1 MKKLFALILV
11 VITVILSFGVVNV
24 SANSGYVTISFQ
36 DYGIRGSDKGDF
48 PHQLG
53 KIINKTKVKIN
64 KNDTIATVTLRLLK
78 EKGIKPA
85 YTGKP
90 EMGGGFYLASID
102 NFTTVSGKKVSDGY
116 GLGEFSVGSESGWMI
131 SYNNWFINKG
141 ASEFYVKNN
150 DEIKWQFTATGL
162 GKDIGCDFN
171 NPNAKIKNLHFT
183 SGKLSPSF
191 STNNKSYTLT
201 LPKGKST
208 VAISATLENYYSRV
222 TYHYNGKSYSDNEY
236 FKVKDNTAI
245 TVKSVFDNGEG
256 KKDSDTVTVKVK
268 IPTSK
273 TTKNTTDKTT
283 KKNTNGNSSKA
294 VNKNSVKNNPDNNIN
309 SIDNN
314 SSKENKITDNKKNN
328 TKETVTDNSKNISK
342 ETVSNT
348 ENATDNNEDNNSD
361 VSDNSDN
368 LSSESSNNSV
378 KEINTVNGFF
388 IFLIIIAGV
397 VVLAIIVCIMILLK
411 NNKERKQWKNYYH
424 YF

>member
-11 VITVILSFGVVNV
+11 AITVILSFGIVKV
-24 SANSGYVTISFQ
+24 SASSGYVTISFQ

-171 NPNAKIKNLHFT
+171 NPIAKIKNLHFT

-201 LPKGKST
+201 LPKGKSN
-208 VAISATLENYYSRV
+208 VAINATLENYYSRV
-222 TYHYNGKSYSDNEY
+222 TYHYNGKSYSNNEY
-236 FKVKDNTAI
+236 FAVKDNTAI
-245 TVKSVFDNGEG
+245 IVKSVFDNGEG
-256 KKDSDTVTVKVK
+256 KKDSDTVTVNVK
-268 IPTSK
+268 IPSSK
-273 TTKNTTDKTT
+273 TTAKNETKKTT
-283 KKNTNGNSSKA
+283 KKITDGNSIKA
-294 VNKNSVKNNPDNNIN
+294 VNKNSVKNDTN
-309 SIDNN
+309 SNVNSVENN
-314 SSKENKITDNKKNN
+314 SSSENKNTDSKKKNTKATVKKNKNVNKNETVSKDNNTDNIEENN
-328 TKETVTDNSKNISK
+328 SNVSTKSDNSKG
-342 ETVSNT
+342 
-348 ENATDNNEDNNSD
+348 D
-361 VSDNSDN
+361 
-368 LSSESSNNSV
+368 SNNSV
-378 KEINTVNGFF
+378 KEINTVNGLF

-397 VVLAIIVCIMILLK
+397 VVLAIIVCIMILYK
-411 NNKERKQWKNYYH
+411 NNKERKQ
-424 YF
+424 

>member
-11 VITVILSFGVVNV
+11 AITVILSFGIVNV
-24 SANSGYVTISFQ
+24 SASSGYVTISFQ
-36 DYGIRGSDKGDF
+36 DYGVRGSDKGDF

-171 NPNAKIKNLHFT
+171 NPVAKIKNLHFT

-201 LPKGKST
+201 LPKGKSN
-208 VAISATLENYYSRV
+208 VAINATLENYYSRV
-222 TYHYNGKSYSDNEY
+222 TYHYNGKSYSNNEY
-236 FKVKDNTAI
+236 FKVKDNTSI

-268 IPTSK
+268 IPSSK
-273 TTKNTTDKTT
+273 TTKNITDKTT
-283 KKNTNGNSSKA
+283 KKNTANNSSKA
-294 VNKNSVKNNPDNNIN
+294 VNKNSVNNNTDNSIN

-314 SSKENKITDNKKNN
+314 SSSENKNTGSKKKNTKATVKKNKNVNKNETVSKDNNTDNIEKNN
-328 TKETVTDNSKNISK
+328 SNVSTKSDNSKGG
-342 ETVSNT
+342 
-348 ENATDNNEDNNSD
+348 
-361 VSDNSDN
+361 
-368 LSSESSNNSV
+368 SNNSV
-378 KEINTVNGFF
+378 KEINTVNGLF

-397 VVLAIIVCIMILLK
+397 VVLAIIVCIMILYK
-411 NNKERKQWKNYYH
+411 NNKERKQ
-424 YF
+424 

>member
-11 VITVILSFGVVNV
+11 AITVILSFGVVDV
-24 SANSGYVTISFQ
+24 SAVSGYVTISFQ
-36 DYGIRGSDKGDF
+36 DYGVRGSDKGDF

-171 NPNAKIKNLHFT
+171 NPIAKIKNLHFT
-183 SGKLSPSF
+183 SGRLSPSF

-201 LPKGKST
+201 LPKGKSN
-208 VAISATLENYYSRV
+208 VAINATLENYYSRV

-236 FKVKDNTAI
+236 FKVKDNTSI

-256 KKDSDTVTVKVK
+256 KKDSDTVTVNVK
-268 IPTSK
+268 IPSSK
-273 TTKNTTDKTT
+273 TTAKNETKKTT
-283 KKNTNGNSSKA
+283 KKNTANNSSKA
-294 VNKNSVKNNPDNNIN
+294 VNKNSVKNDTN
-309 SIDNN
+309 SNVNSVENN
-314 SSKENKITDNKKNN
+314 SSSENKNTDSKKKNTKATVKKNKNVNKNETVSKDNNTDNIEENN
-328 TKETVTDNSKNISK
+328 SNVSTKSDNSKG
-342 ETVSNT
+342 
-348 ENATDNNEDNNSD
+348 D
-361 VSDNSDN
+361 
-368 LSSESSNNSV
+368 SNNSV

-397 VVLAIIVCIMILLK
+397 VVLAIIVCIMILYK
-411 NNKERKQWKNYYH
+411 NNKERKQ
-424 YF
+424 

>member
-11 VITVILSFGVVNV
+11 AITVILSFGIVNV
-24 SANSGYVTISFQ
+24 SASSGYVTISFQ

-171 NPNAKIKNLHFT
+171 NPIAKIKNLHFT

-273 TTKNTTDKTT
+273 TTKKTTDKTT
-283 KKNTNGNSSKA
+283 KKDTNGNSIKA
-294 VNKNSVKNNPDNNIN
+294 VNKNSVNNNTDNSIN

-314 SSKENKITDNKKNN
+314 SSGENKNTDSKKKN
-328 TKETVTDNSKNISK
+328 TKATVKKNKNVNKNETVSKDNNTNNIEENNSNVSTKSDNSKGG
-342 ETVSNT
+342 
-348 ENATDNNEDNNSD
+348 
-361 VSDNSDN
+361 
-368 LSSESSNNSV
+368 SNNSV

-397 VVLAIIVCIMILLK
+397 VVLAIIACIMILYK
-411 NNKERKQWKNYYH
+411 NNKERKQ
-424 YF
+424 

>member
-11 VITVILSFGVVNV
+11 AITVILSFGVVDV
-24 SANSGYVTISFQ
+24 SADSGYVTISFQ
-36 DYGIRGSDKGDF
+36 DYGVRGSDKGDF

-171 NPNAKIKNLHFT
+171 NPIAKIKNLHFT
-183 SGKLSPSF
+183 SGKLSPSY

-201 LPKGKST
+201 LPKGKSN
-208 VAISATLENYYSRV
+208 VAINATLENYYSRV
-222 TYHYNGKSYSDNEY
+222 TYHYNGKSYSNNEY
-236 FKVKDNTAI
+236 FAVKDNTAI
-245 TVKSVFDNGEG
+245 IVKSVFDNGEG
-256 KKDSDTVTVKVK
+256 KKDSDTVTVNVK
-268 IPTSK
+268 IPSSK
-273 TTKNTTDKTT
+273 TTAKNETKKTT
-283 KKNTNGNSSKA
+283 KKNTANNSSKA
-294 VNKNSVKNNPDNNIN
+294 VNKNSVKNDTN
-309 SIDNN
+309 SNVNSVENN
-314 SSKENKITDNKKNN
+314 SSSENKNTDSKKKNTKATVKKNKNVNKNETVSKDNNTDNIEENN
-328 TKETVTDNSKNISK
+328 SNVSTKSDNSKGG
-342 ETVSNT
+342 
-348 ENATDNNEDNNSD
+348 
-361 VSDNSDN
+361 
-368 LSSESSNNSV
+368 SNNSV
-378 KEINTVNGFF
+378 KEINTVNGLF

-397 VVLAIIVCIMILLK
+397 VVLAIIVCIMILYK
-411 NNKERKQWKNYYH
+411 NNKERKQ
-424 YF
+424 

>member
-11 VITVILSFGVVNV
+11 AITVILSFGVVDV
-24 SANSGYVTISFQ
+24 SADSGYVTISFQ
-36 DYGIRGSDKGDF
+36 DYGVRGSDKGDF

-171 NPNAKIKNLHFT
+171 NPIAKIKNLHFT

-273 TTKNTTDKTT
+273 TTAKNETKKTT
-283 KKNTNGNSSKA
+283 KKNTANNNSKA
-294 VNKNSVKNNPDNNIN
+294 VNKNSVKNDTNSNVNSVENNSYSENKNTDSKKKNTKATVKKNKNVNKNETVSKDNNTDNIEE
-309 SIDNN
+309 NN
-314 SSKENKITDNKKNN
+314 SNVS
-328 TKETVTDNSKNISK
+328 TKSDNSKGG
-342 ETVSNT
+342 
-348 ENATDNNEDNNSD
+348 
-361 VSDNSDN
+361 
-368 LSSESSNNSV
+368 SNNSV

-397 VVLAIIVCIMILLK
+397 VVLAIIVCIMILYK
-411 NNKERKQWKNYYH
+411 NNKERKQ
-424 YF
+424 

>member
-11 VITVILSFGVVNV
+11 AITVILSFGVINV
-24 SANSGYVTISFQ
+24 SASSGYVTISFQ
-36 DYGIRGSDKGDF
+36 DYGIRGSDKWDF
-48 PHQLG
+48 THQLG

-78 EKGIKPA
+78 EKGIKPS

-90 EMGGGFYLASID
+90 EIGGGFYLASID

-273 TTKNTTDKTT
+273 TTENTSDKTI

-294 VNKNSVKNNPDNNIN
+294 VNKNSVKNNTDNNIN

-314 SSKENKITDNKKNN
+314 SSKENKNTDNKKNN
-328 TKETVTDNSKNISK
+328 TKETTVDNSENISK
-342 ETVSNT
+342 ETVRST
-348 ENATDNNEDNNSD
+348 ENVKGNEDNNSD

-388 IFLIIIAGV
+388 IILIIIAGV
-397 VVLAIIVCIMILLK
+397 VVLAIIVCIMILYK

>member
-11 VITVILSFGVVNV
+11 AITVILSFGIVNV
-24 SANSGYVTISFQ
+24 SASSGYVTISFQ
-36 DYGIRGSDKGDF
+36 DYGVRGSDKGDF

-171 NPNAKIKNLHFT
+171 NPIAKIKNLHFT

-236 FKVKDNTAI
+236 FKVKDNTSI

-256 KKDSDTVTVKVK
+256 KKDSDTVTVNVK

-283 KKNTNGNSSKA
+283 KKDTNGNSIKA
-294 VNKNSVKNNPDNNIN
+294 VNKNSVKNDTNSNVNSVENNSYSENKNTDSKKKNTKATVKKNKNVNKNETVSKDNNTDNIEE
-309 SIDNN
+309 NN
-314 SSKENKITDNKKNN
+314 SNVS
-328 TKETVTDNSKNISK
+328 TKSDNSKG
-342 ETVSNT
+342 
-348 ENATDNNEDNNSD
+348 D
-361 VSDNSDN
+361 
-368 LSSESSNNSV
+368 SNNSV

-397 VVLAIIVCIMILLK
+397 VVLAIIVCIMILYK
-411 NNKERKQWKNYYH
+411 NNKERKQ
-424 YF
+424 

>member
-11 VITVILSFGVVNV
+11 AITVILSFGIVNV
-24 SANSGYVTISFQ
+24 SASSGYVTISFQ
-36 DYGIRGSDKGDF
+36 DYGVRGSDKGDF

-78 EKGIKPA
+78 EKGIKPS

-171 NPNAKIKNLHFT
+171 NPIAKIKNLHFT

-191 STNNKSYTLT
+191 STDNKSYTLT
-201 LPKGKST
+201 LPKGKSN
-208 VAISATLENYYSRV
+208 VAINATLENYYSRV
-222 TYHYNGKSYSDNEY
+222 TYHYNGKSYSNNE
-236 FKVKDNTAI
+236 FFAVKDNTAI
-245 TVKSVFDNGEG
+245 IVKSVFDNGEG

-273 TTKNTTDKTT
+273 TTKNITDKTT
-283 KKNTNGNSSKA
+283 KKDTNGNSIKA
-294 VNKNSVKNNPDNNIN
+294 VNKNSVKNDTN
-309 SIDNN
+309 SNVNSVENN
-314 SSKENKITDNKKNN
+314 SSKENKNTDSKKKNTKATVKKNKNVNKNETVSKDNNTDNIEENN
-328 TKETVTDNSKNISK
+328 SNVSTKSDNSKGG
-342 ETVSNT
+342 
-348 ENATDNNEDNNSD
+348 
-361 VSDNSDN
+361 
-368 LSSESSNNSV
+368 SNNSV

-397 VVLAIIVCIMILLK
+397 VVLAIIVCIMILYK
-411 NNKERKQWKNYYH
+411 NNKERKQ
-424 YF
+424 

>member
-11 VITVILSFGVVNV
+11 AITVILSFGIVNV
-24 SANSGYVTISFQ
+24 SASSGYVTISFQ

-171 NPNAKIKNLHFT
+171 NPIAKIKNLHFT

-236 FKVKDNTAI
+236 FKVKDNTSI

-283 KKNTNGNSSKA
+283 KKDTNGNSIKA
-294 VNKNSVKNNPDNNIN
+294 VNKNSVNNNTDNSIN

-314 SSKENKITDNKKNN
+314 SSSENKNTDSKKKNTKATVKKNKNVNKNETVSKDNNTDNIEKNN
-328 TKETVTDNSKNISK
+328 SNVSTKSDNSKGG
-342 ETVSNT
+342 
-348 ENATDNNEDNNSD
+348 
-361 VSDNSDN
+361 
-368 LSSESSNNSV
+368 SNNSV
-378 KEINTVNGFF
+378 EEINTVNGLF

-397 VVLAIIVCIMILLK
+397 VVLAIIVCIMILYK
-411 NNKERKQWKNYYH
+411 NNKERKQ
-424 YF
+424 

>member
-11 VITVILSFGVVNV
+11 AITVILSFGIVNV
-24 SANSGYVTISFQ
+24 SASSGYVTISFQ

-171 NPNAKIKNLHFT
+171 NPIAKIKNLHFT

-201 LPKGKST
+201 LPKGKSN
-208 VAISATLENYYSRV
+208 VAINATLENYYSRV
-222 TYHYNGKSYSDNEY
+222 TYHYNGKSYSNNEY
-236 FKVKDNTAI
+236 FAVKDNTAI
-245 TVKSVFDNGEG
+245 IVKSVFDNGEG

-283 KKNTNGNSSKA
+283 KKDTNGNSIKA
-294 VNKNSVKNNPDNNIN
+294 VNKNSVNNNTDNSIN

-314 SSKENKITDNKKNN
+314 SSSENKNTDSKKKNTKATVKKNKNVNKNETVSKDNNTDNIEKNN
-328 TKETVTDNSKNISK
+328 SNVSTKSDNSKGG
-342 ETVSNT
+342 
-348 ENATDNNEDNNSD
+348 
-361 VSDNSDN
+361 
-368 LSSESSNNSV
+368 SNNSV
-378 KEINTVNGFF
+378 KEINTVNGLF

-397 VVLAIIVCIMILLK
+397 VVLAIIVCIMILYK
-411 NNKERKQWKNYYH
+411 NNKERKQ
-424 YF
+424 

>member
-11 VITVILSFGVVNV
+11 AITVILSFGIVNV
-24 SANSGYVTISFQ
+24 SASSGYVTISFQ

-171 NPNAKIKNLHFT
+171 NPVAKIKNLHFT

-201 LPKGKST
+201 LPKGKSN
-208 VAISATLENYYSRV
+208 VAINATLENYYSRV
-222 TYHYNGKSYSDNEY
+222 TYHYNGKSYSNNEY
-236 FKVKDNTAI
+236 FAVKDNTAI
-245 TVKSVFDNGEG
+245 IVKSVFDNGEG

-283 KKNTNGNSSKA
+283 KKDTNGNSIKA
-294 VNKNSVKNNPDNNIN
+294 VNKNSVNNNTDNSIN

-314 SSKENKITDNKKNN
+314 SSSENKNTDSKKKNTKATVKKNKNVNKNETVSKDNNTDNIEKNN
-328 TKETVTDNSKNISK
+328 SNVSTKSDNSKGG
-342 ETVSNT
+342 
-348 ENATDNNEDNNSD
+348 
-361 VSDNSDN
+361 
-368 LSSESSNNSV
+368 SNNSV
-378 KEINTVNGFF
+378 EEINTVNGLF

-397 VVLAIIVCIMILLK
+397 VVLAIIACIMILYK
-411 NNKERKQWKNYYH
+411 NNKERKQ
-424 YF
+424 

>member
-11 VITVILSFGVVNV
+11 AITVILSFGIVNV
-24 SANSGYVTISFQ
+24 SADSGYVTISFQ

-171 NPNAKIKNLHFT
+171 NPVAKIKNLHFT

-201 LPKGKST
+201 LPKGKSN
-208 VAISATLENYYSRV
+208 VAINATLENYYSRV
-222 TYHYNGKSYSDNEY
+222 TYHYNGKSYSNNEY
-236 FKVKDNTAI
+236 FAVKDNTAI
-245 TVKSVFDNGEG
+245 IVKSVFDNGEG

-283 KKNTNGNSSKA
+283 KKDTNGNSIKA
-294 VNKNSVKNNPDNNIN
+294 VNKNSVNNNTDNSIN

-314 SSKENKITDNKKNN
+314 SSSENKNTDSKKKNTKATVKKNKNVNKNETVSKDNNTDNIEKNN
-328 TKETVTDNSKNISK
+328 SNVSTKSDNSKGG
-342 ETVSNT
+342 
-348 ENATDNNEDNNSD
+348 
-361 VSDNSDN
+361 
-368 LSSESSNNSV
+368 SNNSV
-378 KEINTVNGFF
+378 KEINTVNGLF

-397 VVLAIIVCIMILLK
+397 VVLAIIVCIMILYK
-411 NNKERKQWKNYYH
+411 NNKERKQ
-424 YF
+424 

>member
-11 VITVILSFGVVNV
+11 AITVILSFGVVNV
-24 SANSGYVTISFQ
+24 SASSGYVTISFQ

-90 EMGGGFYLASID
+90 EIGGGFYLASID

-171 NPNAKIKNLHFT
+171 NPIAKIKNLHFT

-273 TTKNTTDKTT
+273 TTENTSKKTT
-283 KKNTNGNSSKA
+283 KKSTANNSSKV
-294 VNKNSVKNNPDNNIN
+294 VNKNSVKSNTDNSIN

-314 SSKENKITDNKKNN
+314 SSKENKNTDNKKND
-328 TKETVTDNSKNISK
+328 TKEKATGNSKSISN

-348 ENATDNNEDNNSD
+348 ENVTDNNEDNNSD
-361 VSDNSDN
+361 VSDNSNN

-397 VVLAIIVCIMILLK
+397 VVLAIIVCIMILYK
-411 NNKERKQWKNYYH
+411 NNKERKQ
-424 YF
+424 

>member
-11 VITVILSFGVVNV
+11 AITVILSFGIVNV
-24 SANSGYVTISFQ
+24 SASSGYVTISFQ
-36 DYGIRGSDKGDF
+36 DYGVRGSDKGDF

-171 NPNAKIKNLHFT
+171 NPIAKIKNLHFT

-222 TYHYNGKSYSDNEY
+222 TYHYNGKSYSNNEY
-236 FKVKDNTAI
+236 FKVKDNTSI

-256 KKDSDTVTVKVK
+256 KKDSDTVTVNVK
-268 IPTSK
+268 IPSSK
-273 TTKNTTDKTT
+273 TTAKNETKKTT
-283 KKNTNGNSSKA
+283 KKNTANNNSKA
-294 VNKNSVKNNPDNNIN
+294 VNKNSVKNDTNSNVNSVENNSYSENKNTDSKKKNTKATVKKNKNVNKNETVSKDNNTDNIEE
-309 SIDNN
+309 NN
-314 SSKENKITDNKKNN
+314 SNVS
-328 TKETVTDNSKNISK
+328 TKSDNSKG
-342 ETVSNT
+342 
-348 ENATDNNEDNNSD
+348 D
-361 VSDNSDN
+361 
-368 LSSESSNNSV
+368 SNNSV

-397 VVLAIIVCIMILLK
+397 VVLAIIVCIMILYK
-411 NNKERKQWKNYYH
+411 NNKERKQ
-424 YF
+424 

>member
-11 VITVILSFGVVNV
+11 AITVILSFGVVDV
-24 SANSGYVTISFQ
+24 SADSGYVTISFQ
-36 DYGIRGSDKGDF
+36 DYGVRGSDKGDF

-171 NPNAKIKNLHFT
+171 NPIAKIKNLHFT

-191 STNNKSYTLT
+191 STDNKNYTLT
-201 LPKGKST
+201 MPKGKSN
-208 VAISATLENYYSRV
+208 VAINATLENYYSRV

-236 FKVKDNTAI
+236 FKVKDNTSI

-256 KKDSDTVTVKVK
+256 KKDSDTVTVNVK
-268 IPTSK
+268 IPSSK
-273 TTKNTTDKTT
+273 TTAKNETKKTT
-283 KKNTNGNSSKA
+283 KKNTANNSSKA
-294 VNKNSVKNNPDNNIN
+294 VNKNSVKNDTN
-309 SIDNN
+309 SNVNSVENN
-314 SSKENKITDNKKNN
+314 SSSENKNTDSKKKNTKATVKKNKNVNKNETVSKDNNTDNIEENN
-328 TKETVTDNSKNISK
+328 SNVSTKSDNSKG
-342 ETVSNT
+342 
-348 ENATDNNEDNNSD
+348 D
-361 VSDNSDN
+361 
-368 LSSESSNNSV
+368 SNNSV

-397 VVLAIIVCIMILLK
+397 VVLAIIVCIMILYK
-411 NNKERKQWKNYYH
+411 NNKERKQ
-424 YF
+424 

>member
-11 VITVILSFGVVNV
+11 AITVILSFGIVNV
-24 SANSGYVTISFQ
+24 SASSGYVTISFQ
-36 DYGIRGSDKGDF
+36 DYGVRGSDKGDF

-171 NPNAKIKNLHFT
+171 NPIAKIKNLHFT

-191 STNNKSYTLT
+191 STDNKNYTLT
-201 LPKGKST
+201 MPKGKSN
-208 VAISATLENYYSRV
+208 VAINATLENYYSRV

-236 FKVKDNTAI
+236 FKVKDNTSI

-256 KKDSDTVTVKVK
+256 KKDSDTVTVNVK
-268 IPTSK
+268 IPSSK
-273 TTKNTTDKTT
+273 TTAKNETKKTT
-283 KKNTNGNSSKA
+283 KKNTANNSSKA
-294 VNKNSVKNNPDNNIN
+294 VNKNSVKNDTN
-309 SIDNN
+309 SNVNSVENN
-314 SSKENKITDNKKNN
+314 SSSENKNTDSKKKNTKATVKKNKNVNKNETVSKDNNTDNIEENN
-328 TKETVTDNSKNISK
+328 SNVSTKSDNSKG
-342 ETVSNT
+342 
-348 ENATDNNEDNNSD
+348 D
-361 VSDNSDN
+361 
-368 LSSESSNNSV
+368 SNNSV

-397 VVLAIIVCIMILLK
+397 VVLAIIVCIMILYK
-411 NNKERKQWKNYYH
+411 NNKERKQ
-424 YF
+424 

>member
-11 VITVILSFGVVNV
+11 AITVILSFGIVNV
-24 SANSGYVTISFQ
+24 SASSGYVTISFQ
-36 DYGIRGSDKGDF
+36 DYGVRGSDKGDF

-171 NPNAKIKNLHFT
+171 NPIAKIKNLHFT

-201 LPKGKST
+201 LPKGKSN
-208 VAISATLENYYSRV
+208 VAINATLENYYSRV
-222 TYHYNGKSYSDNEY
+222 TYHYNGKSYSNNEY
-236 FKVKDNTAI
+236 FAVKDNTAI
-245 TVKSVFDNGEG
+245 IVKSVFDNGEG
-256 KKDSDTVTVKVK
+256 KKDSDTVTVNVK
-268 IPTSK
+268 IPSSK
-273 TTKNTTDKTT
+273 TTAKNETKKTT
-283 KKNTNGNSSKA
+283 KKNTANNSSKA
-294 VNKNSVKNNPDNNIN
+294 VNKNSVKNDTN
-309 SIDNN
+309 SNVNSVENN
-314 SSKENKITDNKKNN
+314 SSGENKNTDSKKKN
-328 TKETVTDNSKNISK
+328 TKATVKK
-342 ETVSNT
+342 
-348 ENATDNNEDNNSD
+348 
-361 VSDNSDN
+361 
-368 LSSESSNNSV
+368 LS
-378 KEINTVNGFF
+378 
-388 IFLIIIAGV
+388 LIHI
-397 VVLAIIVCIMILLK
+397 
-411 NNKERKQWKNYYH
+411 
-424 YF
+424 

>member
-11 VITVILSFGVVNV
+11 AITVILSFGIVNV
-24 SANSGYVTISFQ
+24 SASSGYVTISFQ
-36 DYGIRGSDKGDF
+36 DYGVRGSDKGDF

-171 NPNAKIKNLHFT
+171 NPIAKIKNLHFT
-183 SGKLSPSF
+183 SGKLSPSY
-191 STNNKSYTLT
+191 STDNKSYTLT
-201 LPKGKST
+201 LPKGKSN
-208 VAISATLENYYSRV
+208 VAINATLENYYSRV
-222 TYHYNGKSYSDNEY
+222 TYHYNGKSYSNNEY
-236 FKVKDNTAI
+236 FTVKDNTAI
-245 TVKSVFDNGEG
+245 IVKSVFDNGEG
-256 KKDSDTVTVKVK
+256 KKDSDTVTVNVK
-268 IPTSK
+268 IPSSK
-273 TTKNTTDKTT
+273 TTAKNETKKTT
-283 KKNTNGNSSKA
+283 KKNTANNSSKA
-294 VNKNSVKNNPDNNIN
+294 VNKNSVKNDTN
-309 SIDNN
+309 SNVNSVENN
-314 SSKENKITDNKKNN
+314 SSSENKNTDNKKKNTKATVKKNKNVNKNETVSKDNN
-328 TKETVTDNSKNISK
+328 TDNIEENNSNVSTKSDNSKGG
-342 ETVSNT
+342 
-348 ENATDNNEDNNSD
+348 
-361 VSDNSDN
+361 
-368 LSSESSNNSV
+368 SNNSV
-378 KEINTVNGFF
+378 KEINTVNGLF

-397 VVLAIIVCIMILLK
+397 VVLAIIVCIMILYK
-411 NNKERKQWKNYYH
+411 NNKERKQ
-424 YF
+424 

>member
-1 MKKLFALILV
+1 MDV
-11 VITVILSFGVVNV
+11 
-24 SANSGYVTISFQ
+24 
-36 DYGIRGSDKGDF
+36 
-48 PHQLG
+48 
-53 KIINKTKVKIN
+53 
-64 KNDTIATVTLRLLK
+64 
-78 EKGIKPA
+78 
-85 YTGKP
+85 
-90 EMGGGFYLASID
+90 
-102 NFTTVSGKKVSDGY
+102 
-116 GLGEFSVGSESGWMI
+116 

-171 NPNAKIKNLHFT
+171 NPIAKIKNLHFT

-201 LPKGKST
+201 LPKEKST

-273 TTKNTTDKTT
+273 TTRNTTDKTT
-283 KKNTNGNSSKA
+283 KKDTNGNSIKA
-294 VNKNSVKNNPDNNIN
+294 VNKNSVNNNTDNSIN

-314 SSKENKITDNKKNN
+314 SSRENKNVDNKKND
-328 TKETVTDNSKNISK
+328 TKETATDNSKNISK

-348 ENATDNNEDNNSD
+348 ENVKGNNEDNNSN

-397 VVLAIIVCIMILLK
+397 VVLAIIVCIMILYK
-411 NNKERKQWKNYYH
+411 NNKERKQ
-424 YF
+424 

>member
-11 VITVILSFGVVNV
+11 AITVILSFGIVNV
-24 SANSGYVTISFQ
+24 SASSGYVTISFQ

-171 NPNAKIKNLHFT
+171 NPIAKIKNLHFT
-183 SGKLSPSF
+183 SGRLSPSF

-283 KKNTNGNSSKA
+283 KKDTNGNSIKA
-294 VNKNSVKNNPDNNIN
+294 VNKNSVNNNTDNSIN

-314 SSKENKITDNKKNN
+314 SSSENKNTDSKKKNTKATVKKNKNVNKNETVSKDNNTDNIEKNN
-328 TKETVTDNSKNISK
+328 SNVSTKSDNSKGG
-342 ETVSNT
+342 
-348 ENATDNNEDNNSD
+348 
-361 VSDNSDN
+361 
-368 LSSESSNNSV
+368 SNNSV

-397 VVLAIIVCIMILLK
+397 VVLAIIACIMILYK
-411 NNKERKQWKNYYH
+411 NNKERKQ
-424 YF
+424 

>member
-11 VITVILSFGVVNV
+11 AITVILSFGVVDV
-24 SANSGYVTISFQ
+24 SADSGYVTISFQ
-36 DYGIRGSDKGDF
+36 DYGVRGSDKGDF

-171 NPNAKIKNLHFT
+171 NPIAKIKNLHFT

-201 LPKGKST
+201 LPKGKSN
-208 VAISATLENYYSRV
+208 VAINATLENYYSRV
-222 TYHYNGKSYSDNEY
+222 TYHYNGKSYSNNEY
-236 FKVKDNTAI
+236 FAVKDNTAI
-245 TVKSVFDNGEG
+245 IVKSVFDNGEG
-256 KKDSDTVTVKVK
+256 KKDSDTVTVNVK
-268 IPTSK
+268 IPSSK
-273 TTKNTTDKTT
+273 TTAKNETKKTT
-283 KKNTNGNSSKA
+283 KKNTANNSSKA
-294 VNKNSVKNNPDNNIN
+294 VNKNSVKNDTN
-309 SIDNN
+309 SNVNSVENN
-314 SSKENKITDNKKNN
+314 SSGENKNTDSKKKNTKATVKKNKNVNKNETVSKDNNTDNIEENN
-328 TKETVTDNSKNISK
+328 SNVSTKSDNSKGG
-342 ETVSNT
+342 
-348 ENATDNNEDNNSD
+348 
-361 VSDNSDN
+361 
-368 LSSESSNNSV
+368 SNNSV
-378 KEINTVNGFF
+378 KEINTVNGLF

-397 VVLAIIVCIMILLK
+397 VVLAIIVCIMILYK
-411 NNKERKQWKNYYH
+411 NNKERKQ
-424 YF
+424 

>member
-11 VITVILSFGVVNV
+11 AITVILSFGIVNV
-24 SANSGYVTISFQ
+24 SASSGYVTISFQ
-36 DYGIRGSDKGDF
+36 DYGVRGSDKGDF

-171 NPNAKIKNLHFT
+171 NPIAKIKNLHFT
-183 SGKLSPSF
+183 SGKLSPSY

-201 LPKGKST
+201 LPKGKSN
-208 VAISATLENYYSRV
+208 VAINATLENYYSRV
-222 TYHYNGKSYSDNEY
+222 TYHYNGKSYSNNEY
-236 FKVKDNTAI
+236 FAVKDNTAI
-245 TVKSVFDNGEG
+245 IVKSVFDNGEG
-256 KKDSDTVTVKVK
+256 KKDSDTVTVNVK
-268 IPTSK
+268 IPSSK
-273 TTKNTTDKTT
+273 TTAKNETKKTT
-283 KKNTNGNSSKA
+283 KKNTANNSSKA
-294 VNKNSVKNNPDNNIN
+294 VNKNSVKNDTN
-309 SIDNN
+309 SNVNSVENN
-314 SSKENKITDNKKNN
+314 SSSENKNTDSKKKNTKATVKKNKNVNKNETVSKDNNTDNIEENN
-328 TKETVTDNSKNISK
+328 SNVSTKSDNSKGG
-342 ETVSNT
+342 
-348 ENATDNNEDNNSD
+348 
-361 VSDNSDN
+361 
-368 LSSESSNNSV
+368 SNNSV
-378 KEINTVNGFF
+378 KEINTVNGLF

-397 VVLAIIVCIMILLK
+397 VVLAIIVCIMILYK
-411 NNKERKQWKNYYH
+411 NNKERKQ
-424 YF
+424 

>member
-11 VITVILSFGVVNV
+11 AITVILSFGVVDV
-24 SANSGYVTISFQ
+24 SADSGYVTISFQ
-36 DYGIRGSDKGDF
+36 DYGVRGSDKGDF

-171 NPNAKIKNLHFT
+171 NPIAKIKNLHFT
-183 SGKLSPSF
+183 SGKLSPSY

-201 LPKGKST
+201 LPKGKSN
-208 VAISATLENYYSRV
+208 VAINATLENYYSRV
-222 TYHYNGKSYSDNEY
+222 TYHYNGKSYSNNEY
-236 FKVKDNTAI
+236 FTVKDNTAI
-245 TVKSVFDNGEG
+245 IVKSVFDNGEG
-256 KKDSDTVTVKVK
+256 KKDSDTVTVNVK
-268 IPTSK
+268 IPSSK
-273 TTKNTTDKTT
+273 TTAKNETKKTT
-283 KKNTNGNSSKA
+283 KKNTANNSSKA
-294 VNKNSVKNNPDNNIN
+294 VNKNSVKNDTN
-309 SIDNN
+309 SNVNSVENN
-314 SSKENKITDNKKNN
+314 SSNENKNTDSKKKNTKATVKKNKNVNKNETVSKDNNTDNIEENN
-328 TKETVTDNSKNISK
+328 SNVSTKSDNSKGG
-342 ETVSNT
+342 
-348 ENATDNNEDNNSD
+348 
-361 VSDNSDN
+361 
-368 LSSESSNNSV
+368 SNNSV
-378 KEINTVNGFF
+378 KEINTVNGLF

-397 VVLAIIVCIMILLK
+397 VVLAIIVCIMILYK
-411 NNKERKQWKNYYH
+411 NNKERKQ
-424 YF
+424 

>member
-11 VITVILSFGVVNV
+11 AITVILSFGIVNV
-24 SANSGYVTISFQ
+24 SASSGYVTISFQ
-36 DYGIRGSDKGDF
+36 DYGVRGSDKGDF

-78 EKGIKPA
+78 EKGIKPS

-171 NPNAKIKNLHFT
+171 NPIAKIKNLHFT
-183 SGKLSPSF
+183 SGKLSPSY

-201 LPKGKST
+201 LPKGKSN
-208 VAISATLENYYSRV
+208 VAINATLENYYSRV
-222 TYHYNGKSYSDNEY
+222 TYHYNGKSYSNNEY
-236 FKVKDNTAI
+236 FTVKDNTAI
-245 TVKSVFDNGEG
+245 IVKSVFDNGEG
-256 KKDSDTVTVKVK
+256 KKDSDTVTVNVK
-268 IPTSK
+268 IPSSK
-273 TTKNTTDKTT
+273 TTAKNETKKTT
-283 KKNTNGNSSKA
+283 KKNTANSSSKA
-294 VNKNSVKNNPDNNIN
+294 VNRNSVKNDTN
-309 SIDNN
+309 SNVNSVENN
-314 SSKENKITDNKKNN
+314 SSSENKNTDSKKKKTKATVKKNKN
-328 TKETVTDNSKNISK
+328 VNKNETVSKDNNTNNIEKNNSNVSTKSDNSKG
-342 ETVSNT
+342 
-348 ENATDNNEDNNSD
+348 D
-361 VSDNSDN
+361 
-368 LSSESSNNSV
+368 SNNSV
-378 KEINTVNGFF
+378 KEINTVNGLF

-397 VVLAIIVCIMILLK
+397 VVLAIIVCIMILYK
-411 NNKERKQWKNYYH
+411 NNKERKQ
-424 YF
+424 

>member
-11 VITVILSFGVVNV
+11 AITVILSFGIVNV
-24 SANSGYVTISFQ
+24 SASSGYVTISFQ

-171 NPNAKIKNLHFT
+171 NPIAKIKNLHFT

-283 KKNTNGNSSKA
+283 KKDTNGNSIKA
-294 VNKNSVKNNPDNNIN
+294 VNKNSVNNNTDNSIN

-314 SSKENKITDNKKNN
+314 SSRKNKNVDNKKND
-328 TKETVTDNSKNISK
+328 TKETATYNSKNISK

-348 ENATDNNEDNNSD
+348 ENVKGNNEDNNSN

-397 VVLAIIVCIMILLK
+397 VVLAIIACIMILYK
-411 NNKERKQWKNYYH
+411 NNKERKQ
-424 YF
+424 

>member
-1 MKKLFALILV
+1 MKFAID
-11 VITVILSFGVVNV
+11 IENEEIKKK
-24 SANSGYVTISFQ
+24 VTKNLQ
-36 DYGIRGSDKGDF
+36 DKGHNIVDCIQDKSLNIGES
-48 PHQLG
+48 HY
-53 KIINKTKVKIN
+53 KK
-64 KNDTIATVTLRLLK
+64 ALLTN
-78 EKGIKPA
+78 I
-85 YTGKP
+85 TKP
-90 EMGGGFYLASID
+90 EIFLR
-102 NFTTVSGKKVSDGY
+102 
-116 GLGEFSVGSESGWMI
+116 
-131 SYNNWFINKG
+131 FI
-141 ASEFYVKNN
+141 YVKNN

-273 TTKNTTDKTT
+273 TTENTSKKAT
-283 KKNTNGNSSKA
+283 KKNTKNSSKA
-294 VNKNSVKNNPDNNIN
+294 VNKNSVKNNTDNNIN

-314 SSKENKITDNKKNN
+314 SSKENKNSDNKKNN
-328 TKETVTDNSKNISK
+328 TKETTVDNSENISK
-342 ETVSNT
+342 ETVRST
-348 ENATDNNEDNNSD
+348 ENVKGNEDNNSD

-388 IFLIIIAGV
+388 IILIIIAGV
-397 VVLAIIVCIMILLK
+397 VVLAIIVCIMILYK
-411 NNKERKQWKNYYH
+411 NNKERKQ
-424 YF
+424 

>member
-11 VITVILSFGVVNV
+11 AITVILSFGIVNV
-24 SANSGYVTISFQ
+24 SASSGYVTISFQ
-36 DYGIRGSDKGDF
+36 DYGVRGSDKGDF

-171 NPNAKIKNLHFT
+171 NPIAKIKNLHFT

-191 STNNKSYTLT
+191 STDNKNYTLT
-201 LPKGKST
+201 MPKGKSN
-208 VAISATLENYYSRV
+208 VAINATLENYYSRV

-236 FKVKDNTAI
+236 FKVKDNTSI

-256 KKDSDTVTVKVK
+256 KKDSDTVTVNVK
-268 IPTSK
+268 IPSSK
-273 TTKNTTDKTT
+273 TTAKNETKKTT
-283 KKNTNGNSSKA
+283 KKNTANNSSKA
-294 VNKNSVKNNPDNNIN
+294 VNKNSVKNDTN
-309 SIDNN
+309 SNVNSVENN
-314 SSKENKITDNKKNN
+314 SSSENKNTDSKKKN
-328 TKETVTDNSKNISK
+328 TKATVKKNK
-342 ETVSNT
+342 NVNKNETVSKDN
-348 ENATDNNEDNNSD
+348 NTDNIEENNSN

-378 KEINTVNGFF
+378 KEINTVNGLF

-397 VVLAIIVCIMILLK
+397 VVLAIIVCIMILYK
-411 NNKERKQWKNYYH
+411 NNKERKQ
-424 YF
+424 

>member
-11 VITVILSFGVVNV
+11 AITVILSFGIVNV
-24 SANSGYVTISFQ
+24 SASSGYVTISFQ

-162 GKDIGCDFN
+162 GKDISCDFN
-171 NPNAKIKNLHFT
+171 NPIAKIKNLHFT

-191 STNNKSYTLT
+191 STNNKRYTLT

-283 KKNTNGNSSKA
+283 KKDTNGNSIKA
-294 VNKNSVKNNPDNNIN
+294 VNKNSVKNDTN
-309 SIDNN
+309 SNVNSVENN
-314 SSKENKITDNKKNN
+314 SSSENKNTDSKKKN
-328 TKETVTDNSKNISK
+328 TKATVKKNK
-342 ETVSNT
+342 NVNKNETVSKDN
-348 ENATDNNEDNNSD
+348 NTDNIEENNSNG
-361 VSDNSDN
+361 SDNSDN

-397 VVLAIIVCIMILLK
+397 VVLAIIACIMILYK
-411 NNKERKQWKNYYH
+411 NNKERKQ
-424 YF
+424 

>member
-11 VITVILSFGVVNV
+11 AITVILSFGVVDV
-24 SANSGYVTISFQ
+24 SASSGYVTISFQ
-36 DYGIRGSDKGDF
+36 DYGVRGSDKGDF

-78 EKGIKPA
+78 EKGIKPS

-171 NPNAKIKNLHFT
+171 NPIAKIKNLHFT
-183 SGKLSPSF
+183 SGKLSPSY

-201 LPKGKST
+201 LPKGKSN
-208 VAISATLENYYSRV
+208 VAINATLENYYSRV
-222 TYHYNGKSYSDNEY
+222 TYHYNGKSYSNNEY
-236 FKVKDNTAI
+236 FAVKDNTAI
-245 TVKSVFDNGEG
+245 IVKSVFDNGEG
-256 KKDSDTVTVKVK
+256 KKDSDTVTVNVK
-268 IPTSK
+268 IPSSK
-273 TTKNTTDKTT
+273 TTAKNETKKTT
-283 KKNTNGNSSKA
+283 KKNTDGNSIKA
-294 VNKNSVKNNPDNNIN
+294 VNKNSVKNDTN
-309 SIDNN
+309 SNVNSVENN
-314 SSKENKITDNKKNN
+314 SSSENKNTDSKKKNTKATVKKNKNVNKNETVSKDNNTDNIEENN
-328 TKETVTDNSKNISK
+328 SNVSTKSDNSKG
-342 ETVSNT
+342 
-348 ENATDNNEDNNSD
+348 D
-361 VSDNSDN
+361 
-368 LSSESSNNSV
+368 SNNSV
-378 KEINTVNGFF
+378 KEINTVNGLF

-397 VVLAIIVCIMILLK
+397 VVLAIIVCIMILYK
-411 NNKERKQWKNYYH
+411 NNKERKQ
-424 YF
+424 

>member
-11 VITVILSFGVVNV
+11 AITVILSFGIVNV
-24 SANSGYVTISFQ
+24 SASSGYVTISFQ

-171 NPNAKIKNLHFT
+171 NPVAKIKNLHFT

-201 LPKGKST
+201 LPKGKSN
-208 VAISATLENYYSRV
+208 VAINATLENYYSRV
-222 TYHYNGKSYSDNEY
+222 TYHYNGKSYSNNEY
-236 FKVKDNTAI
+236 FAVKDNTAI
-245 TVKSVFDNGEG
+245 IVKSVFDNGEG

-268 IPTSK
+268 IPSSK
-273 TTKNTTDKTT
+273 TTKNITDKTT
-283 KKNTNGNSSKA
+283 KKNTNGNSIKA
-294 VNKNSVKNNPDNNIN
+294 VNKNSVNNNTDNNIN

-314 SSKENKITDNKKNN
+314 SSSENKNTDSKKKNTKATVKKNKNVNKNETVSKDNNTDNIEKNN
-328 TKETVTDNSKNISK
+328 SNVSTKSDNSKGG
-342 ETVSNT
+342 
-348 ENATDNNEDNNSD
+348 
-361 VSDNSDN
+361 
-368 LSSESSNNSV
+368 SNNSV
-378 KEINTVNGFF
+378 EEINTVNGLF

-397 VVLAIIVCIMILLK
+397 VVLAIIVCIMILYK
-411 NNKERKQWKNYYH
+411 NNKERKQ
-424 YF
+424 

>member
-11 VITVILSFGVVNV
+11 AITVILSFGIVNV
-24 SANSGYVTISFQ
+24 SASSGYVTISFQ

-171 NPNAKIKNLHFT
+171 NPVAKIKNLHFT

-201 LPKGKST
+201 LPKGKSN
-208 VAISATLENYYSRV
+208 VAINATLENYYSRV
-222 TYHYNGKSYSDNEY
+222 TYHYNGKSYSNNEY
-236 FKVKDNTAI
+236 FAVKDNTAI
-245 TVKSVFDNGEG
+245 IVKSVFDNGEG

-283 KKNTNGNSSKA
+283 KKDTNGNSIKA
-294 VNKNSVKNNPDNNIN
+294 VNKNSVNNNTDNSIN

-314 SSKENKITDNKKNN
+314 SSSENKNTDSKKKNTKATVKKNKNVNKNETVSKDNNTDNIEKNN
-328 TKETVTDNSKNISK
+328 SNVSTKSDNSKGG
-342 ETVSNT
+342 
-348 ENATDNNEDNNSD
+348 
-361 VSDNSDN
+361 
-368 LSSESSNNSV
+368 SNNSV
-378 KEINTVNGFF
+378 EEINTVNGLF

-397 VVLAIIVCIMILLK
+397 VVLAIIVCIMILYK
-411 NNKERKQWKNYYH
+411 NNKERKQ
-424 YF
+424 

>member
-11 VITVILSFGVVNV
+11 AITVILSFGVVNV
-24 SANSGYVTISFQ
+24 SASSGYVTISFQ

-171 NPNAKIKNLHFT
+171 NPIAKIKNLHFT
-183 SGKLSPSF
+183 SGKLSPSY

-208 VAISATLENYYSRV
+208 VAINATLENYYSRV
-222 TYHYNGKSYSDNEY
+222 TYHYNGKSYSNNEY
-236 FKVKDNTAI
+236 FTVKDNTAI
-245 TVKSVFDNGEG
+245 IVKSVFDNGEG
-256 KKDSDTVTVKVK
+256 KKDSDTVTVNVK
-268 IPTSK
+268 IPSSK
-273 TTKNTTDKTT
+273 TTAKNETKKTT
-283 KKNTNGNSSKA
+283 KKNTANNSSKA
-294 VNKNSVKNNPDNNIN
+294 VNKNSVKNDTN
-309 SIDNN
+309 SNVNSVENN
-314 SSKENKITDNKKNN
+314 SSSENKNTDSKKKN
-328 TKETVTDNSKNISK
+328 TKATVKKNKNVNKNETVSKDNNTNNIEENNSNVSTKSDNSKGG
-342 ETVSNT
+342 
-348 ENATDNNEDNNSD
+348 
-361 VSDNSDN
+361 
-368 LSSESSNNSV
+368 SNNSV
-378 KEINTVNGFF
+378 KEINTVNGLF

-397 VVLAIIVCIMILLK
+397 VVLAIIVCIMILYK
-411 NNKERKQWKNYYH
+411 NNKERKQ
-424 YF
+424 

>member
-11 VITVILSFGVVNV
+11 AITVIISFGIVNV
-24 SANSGYVTISFQ
+24 SASSGYVTISFQ

-78 EKGIKPA
+78 KKGIKPA

-171 NPNAKIKNLHFT
+171 NPIAKIKNLHFT

-191 STNNKSYTLT
+191 STNNKRYTLT

-236 FKVKDNTAI
+236 FKVKDNTSI

-273 TTKNTTDKTT
+273 TTKNITDKTT
-283 KKNTNGNSSKA
+283 KKDTNGNSIKA
-294 VNKNSVKNNPDNNIN
+294 VNKNSVNNNTDNSIN

-314 SSKENKITDNKKNN
+314 SSSENKNADSKKKNTKATVKKNKNVNKNETVSKDNNTDNIEENN
-328 TKETVTDNSKNISK
+328 SNVSTKSDNSKGG
-342 ETVSNT
+342 
-348 ENATDNNEDNNSD
+348 
-361 VSDNSDN
+361 
-368 LSSESSNNSV
+368 SNNSV

-397 VVLAIIVCIMILLK
+397 VVLAIIACIMILYK
-411 NNKERKQWKNYYH
+411 NNKERKQ
-424 YF
+424 

>member
-11 VITVILSFGVVNV
+11 AITVILSFGIVNV
-24 SANSGYVTISFQ
+24 SASSGYVTISFQ

-171 NPNAKIKNLHFT
+171 NPIAKIKNLHFT

-236 FKVKDNTAI
+236 FKVKDNTSI

-273 TTKNTTDKTT
+273 TTAKNETKKTT
-283 KKNTNGNSSKA
+283 KKNTANNSSKA
-294 VNKNSVKNNPDNNIN
+294 VNKNSVKNDTN
-309 SIDNN
+309 SNVNSVENN
-314 SSKENKITDNKKNN
+314 SSSENKNTDSKKKNTKATVKKNKNVNKNETVSKDNNTDNIEENN
-328 TKETVTDNSKNISK
+328 SNVSTKSDNSKGG
-342 ETVSNT
+342 
-348 ENATDNNEDNNSD
+348 
-361 VSDNSDN
+361 
-368 LSSESSNNSV
+368 SNNSV

-397 VVLAIIVCIMILLK
+397 VVLAIIVCIMILYK
-411 NNKERKQWKNYYH
+411 NNKERKQ
-424 YF
+424 